1 MPLQIL
7 RVGKLAIIGAPV
19 EFTTMAGRRVRAAVL
34 AALGGAELGWR
45 VVLAGL
51 SLCVVQI
58 VLVHCFVCSLFV
70 LCFSHFFSSRAG
82 LANTYSSYC
91 ATPEEYAAQRYEAA
105 STLYGPHTLD
115 AYVARYLA
123 RAATPPSLAHYLSNL
138 IISRSSTSAR

>member
-51 SLCVVQI
+51 
-58 VLVHCFVCSLFV
+58 
-70 LCFSHFFSSRAG
+70 
-82 LANTYSSYC
+82 ANTYSSYC

-115 AYVARYLA
+115 AYVQFGARCCCRVVYCC
-123 RAATPPSLAHYLSNL
+123 YW
-138 IISRSSTSAR
+138 RSPRPLCELHLCGV